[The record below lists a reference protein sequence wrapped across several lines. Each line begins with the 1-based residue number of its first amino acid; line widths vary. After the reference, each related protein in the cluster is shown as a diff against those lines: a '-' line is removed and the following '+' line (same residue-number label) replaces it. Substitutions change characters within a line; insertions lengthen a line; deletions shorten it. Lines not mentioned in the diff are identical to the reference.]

1 MMDKAMYIGMGG
13 QTNALKE
20 LEILTNN
27 LANVNTPGFRGDYEV
42 MKQNHISSGNME
54 SRVYSSL
61 GNSYSDFKQ
70 GPILRTGRDL
80 DIAVSGSGMIAVQS
94 KTGQEG
100 YTRAGNL
107 DVSGDGFLTTGT
119 GEMVLGTKGAI
130 QIADAEKMNI
140 GEDGT
145 VSVKLKGTE
154 EIAIVGKIKL
164 VQIEGSK
171 VEKGKDG
178 LFYGKDGQTFADDP
192 AIKVSSGALEGSNV
206 NPVETLIKLIDISR
220 NYEIHSNFIKNLS
233 EQAVSSNKLLD
244 VK

>member
-42 MKQNHISSGNME
+42 MKQNHIQKGGME

-61 GNSYSDFKQ
+61 GNSYTDFKQ

-80 DIAVSGSGMIAVQS
+80 DIAVSGKGMIAIQS
-94 KTGQEG
+94 NTGKEC

-107 DVSGDGFLTTGT
+107 DISADGILTTST
-119 GEMVLGTKGAI
+119 GEMVLGRSGVIRVANAEKVN
-130 QIADAEKMNI
+130 IAD
-140 GEDGT
+140 DGT
-145 VSVKLKGTE
+145 VSIKIRGTN
-154 EIAIVGKIKL
+154 EITTVGKIKL
-164 VQIEGSK
+164 ALIEGSK

-178 LFYGKDGQTFADDP
+178 NFYGKNGQTFPDD
-192 AIKVSSGALEGSNV
+192 ANLKVTTGTLEGSNV

-233 EQAVSSNKLLD
+233 EQAISSNKLLD